1 MRGEIE
7 LPWADDTQTRHQIGE
22 LIRQL
27 KTWRP
32 LKRGTRLRQDQV
44 MALWFIWILWRQRK
58 QSFDVDSSQFSY
70 KALPWKGIRTPSKV
84 F

>member
-1 MRGEIE
+1 
-7 LPWADDTQTRHQIGE
+7 

-27 KTWRP
+27 KAWRP
-32 LKRGTRLRQDQV
+32 LKRGTKLRQDQV

-58 QSFDVDSSQFSY
+58 QSFDLDTSQFNFGG
-70 KALPWKGIRTPSKV
+70 LPWGSSLPARQV

>member
-1 MRGEIE
+1 M
-7 LPWADDTQTRHQIGE
+7 PYADDKSTRHMVDQ

-27 KTWRP
+27 KAWRP

-58 QSFDVDSSQFSY
+58 QSFDVDSSQFNF
-70 KALPWKGIRTPSKV
+70 KGLPWKTSVSNSRV